1 MFLMFYPIMIV
12 FREIMTTDTRETY
25 FFLNISSLE
34 WGKVKKVAKRVVKG
48 QKRPKKPPPMVMD
61 GTRLGLLY
69 KNFFKSLFITYTSN
83 VLFSNFEVL
92 FALVNGGASFRWSF
106 SKLSAWG
113 SIESTAILTTHSS
126 LYSP

>member
-61 GTRLGLLY
+61 GTRLGLLF
-69 KNFFKSLFITYTSN
+69 KNFFESLFIADTLN
-83 VLFSNFEVL
+83 VFLNFEVL
-92 FALVNGGASFRWSF
+92 FVL
-106 SKLSAWG
+106 
-113 SIESTAILTTHSS
+113 LTRK
-126 LYSP
+126 

>member
-48 QKRPKKPPPMVMD
+48 LKKPRKPPLMAMD
-61 GTRLGLLY
+61 GIRSG
-69 KNFFKSLFITYTSN
+69 
-83 VLFSNFEVL
+83 
-92 FALVNGGASFRWSF
+92 SF
-106 SKLSAWG
+106 S
-113 SIESTAILTTHSS
+113 
-126 LYSP
+126 